1 MKGFYSITLHWVC
14 HETTQSRSM
23 LLDFINVFPSSS
35 AGKRCAHALF
45 RPLRSFGISNRL
57 LATISDGASDAQAA
71 SKELSRLLQNEH
83 SKEILAP
90 SHMLRCMVHTF
101 QSGIKSA
108 LEVISPSTEKL
119 RTTLITIR
127 SSKLRREVFR
137 KYTRLVEHRERE
149 TPVLDVITRSWNF
162 YLRNVSTCY

>member
-1 MKGFYSITLHWVC
+1 MLSKNQSRFSITFDRWSNSSPKGFYLVTLHWVC

-71 SKELSRLLQNEH
+71 SKELSRLLKNEH
-83 SKEILAP
+83 S
-90 SHMLRCMVHTF
+90 
-101 QSGIKSA
+101 
-108 LEVISPSTEKL
+108 
-119 RTTLITIR
+119 
-127 SSKLRREVFR
+127 
-137 KYTRLVEHRERE
+137 
-149 TPVLDVITRSWNF
+149 
-162 YLRNVSTCY
+162 